1 MSRFGAS
8 ARGFLL
14 LSALLLGTAFIAGA
28 QQEGGDPEPESGT
41 DAPGL
46 FADGADGADSADD
59 DAQSFDED
67 AASNGQAAPGGYSY
81 DSGGRRDPFRSLL
94 SVRRRPEAT
103 GPRPDGIPG
112 LLIDEIDVTGI
123 FVTADGSV
131 AQIRSTQQEQSYLLH
146 EGDQLYDGD
155 VVSISGDE
163 VVFKQIVD
171 DPTAIKPFHEVVK
184 KLNP

>member
-1 MSRFGAS
+1 M
-8 ARGFLL
+8 
-14 LSALLLGTAFIAGA
+14 SALGFVSRVIFSSLSGVLLIASFWLGSSSVALGQQGDDIVVPEESVGDVEDSDFAFGELPVEDEPTAL
-28 QQEGGDPEPESGT
+28 EGY
-41 DAPGL
+41 A
-46 FADGADGADSADD
+46 
-59 DAQSFDED
+59 
-67 AASNGQAAPGGYSY
+67 Y

-112 LLIDEIDVTGI
+112 LLIDEIDISGI
-123 FVTADGSV
+123 WVLDDGPV
-131 AQIRSTQQEQSYLLH
+131 AQIRSTQQDQSYLLR

-155 VVSISGDE
+155 VVSISLEE

-184 KLNP
+184 RLKP

>member
-1 MSRFGAS
+1 MSSLWAS
-8 ARGFLL
+8 HSGRLL
-14 LSALLLGTAFIAGA
+14 LSVLLVAGFAAVTVLAAQEEPAFDELTTPVEPLDDELGAADLS
-28 QQEGGDPEPESGT
+28 DPE
-41 DAPGL
+41 
-46 FADGADGADSADD
+46 
-59 DAQSFDED
+59 
-67 AASNGQAAPGGYSY
+67 GYTY

-94 SVRRRPEAT
+94 SVRRRPEAA

-112 LLIDEIDVTGI
+112 LLIDEIDVNGI
-123 FVTADGSV
+123 WTLADGAV
-131 AQIRSTQQEQSYLLH
+131 AQIRSTQQEQSYLLR

-155 VVSISGDE
+155 VVSIGDEE

>member
-1 MSRFGAS
+1 MRFPQVSHVG
-8 ARGFLL
+8 RLL
-14 LSALLLGTAFIAGA
+14 LCLLLAVGLASVTVLVAQEEPVVDEPTA
-28 QQEGGDPEPESGT
+28 PVEP
-41 DAPGL
+41 L
-46 FADGADGADSADD
+46 
-59 DAQSFDED
+59 DEELGEVD
-67 AASNGQAAPGGYSY
+67 LSDLEAYSY

-123 FVTADGSV
+123 WTLADGAV
-131 AQIRSTQQEQSYLLH
+131 AQIRSTQQEQSYLLR

-155 VVSISGDE
+155 VVSIGGEE